1 MINTSFIFLVIPRI
15 WESGEGH
22 VKQNVQFQRKM
33 KLFKMEKRK
42 NLIKGLKCAETVF
55 SFFSGYQYIGLS
67 LENKVYWVVEQGDMV
82 SYSFCKSRIIKSLK
96 WERRAWR
103 IMPLLE
109 TEAIIS
115 QYLKFC
121 FFVKMQFKCWVLREV
136 LLLLWRAYLI
146 SLLYSLRI
154 GLKCLP
160 GMWETQVQSLGWE
173 DPLEKEIATHSSTL
187 AWRIPWREETKDQ
200 ATRVSPGNLLE
211 MQILRFFP
219 DCLRQKLR
227 GWDPTVC

>member
-1 MINTSFIFLVIPRI
+1 
-15 WESGEGH
+15 
-22 VKQNVQFQRKM
+22 
-33 KLFKMEKRK
+33 
-42 NLIKGLKCAETVF
+42 
-55 SFFSGYQYIGLS
+55 
-67 LENKVYWVVEQGDMV
+67 MV
-82 SYSFCKSRIIKSLK
+82 SYLFCKSRITKSLK

-121 FFVKMQFKCWVLREV
+121 FFVKMQFKSITSALEG
-136 LLLLWRAYLI
+136 LSHLPLH
-146 SLLYSLRI
+146 SLRI
-154 GLKCLP
+154 GLKRLP
-160 GMWETQVQSLGWE
+160 GMWETQVQSLGQE